1 MRRVVGALFLLWM
14 ANTIALADPPDGYG
28 FGRYDEA
35 LKKAEKSGKRVL
47 VYYGR
52 QGCGFCEK
60 TNKETFSD
68 ASVRKRFTA
77 HYELAYVD
85 SESDRRLTLPTGEQI
100 TELEL
105 GARMRA
111 LVTPIF
117 VFLEPNGNEITRVPG
132 FQSIADMSRYDDFV
146 TSGAYRK
153 QTANEYF
160 KSLQ

>member
-1 MRRVVGALFLLWM
+1 MRRFLGAWFLLWM
-14 ANTIALADPPDGYG
+14 MNTTALADPPDGYG

-35 LKKAEKSGKRVL
+35 LQKAQKSGKPVF

-68 ASVRKRFTA
+68 AGVRQRFTA

-85 SESDRRLTLPTGEQI
+85 SESDQRLTLPSGEQI

-117 VFLEPNGNEITRVPG
+117 MFLDANGKEITRVPG

-146 TSGAYRK
+146 TSGAYRR
-153 QTANEYF
+153 QSANDYF
-160 KSLQ
+160 KSRQ